1 MSARRAHVDGDRRLR
16 RARGRLR
23 AARAR
28 LDREG
33 GQQGPQP
40 GDPVPRALRGCDR
53 ALAAPRLADVSV
65 TSEVVASTRDAVE
78 HAGRRS
84 ALPYD
89 DAPEDYTVE
98 TETFEVEGLLTG
110 DGIRFMFTS
119 FVPNFLGFTAIGVIL
134 VAMIGVGVAELSGLV
149 GGLIRKLVAISTPA
163 SLTYIIVFVGIL
175 SSIAAD
181 AGYLVLIP
189 LAATAFLSVG
199 RNPLAGIAAGFGAV
213 SAAFGVNI
221 LIVPADA
228 VITDITNEAAALVDP
243 DTQIDLVSNLYF
255 GIGCTLFL
263 TVVIALVTTR
273 SSSRGSAA
281 GTAASPTRRSSRAR
295 RAGGRR
301 RAGGQGPA
309 PRGLAARRARRDRG
323 ADAAPRRAAAQPR
336 DGRHRRRLAVHE
348 QPDRDDLGSPSS
360 RPDRLRPGGRDGEGL
375 RDVLAM
381 ITKSW
386 ASLASLLFLFL
397 LIAQFIAYFDFSN
410 MAQVAAVWL
419 GDILEE
425 LDLGDLWLLLGVM
438 VLTVIVNFLIP
449 AKIAKWAIL
458 APIFVPLMLRLGIEP
473 QTVLAAYRVGD
484 SPTNVLTPLMPY
496 FALMVVFAKR
506 YQKDAGIGTVIALM
520 IPYTLVLT
528 VAWTLFFIAWYLL
541 GIPLGP
547 GGRCADATHGRQHD
561 HVPRP
566 GGGGRAVRLEPPPGR
581 VVALGVALSL

>member
-1 MSARRAHVDGDRRLR
+1 MSATSEHVDGS
-16 RARGRLR
+16 GGFGE
-23 AARAR
+23 
-28 LDREG
+28 REG
-33 GQQGPQP
+33 GFTQ
-40 GDPVPRALRGCDR
+40 R
-53 ALAAPRLADVSV
+53 ALAWIERNGNKVPNPAILFLGLCIGVIVLSQLLDWIGVSI
-65 TSEVVASTRDAVE
+65 TSEVVEPGGTAVE
-78 HAGRRS
+78 QSLNGVS
-84 ALPYD
+84 SLPYD
-89 DAPEDYTVE
+89 NAPEQYEVV
-98 TETFEVEGLLTG
+98 TETFSVRGLLTV

-149 GGLIRKLVAISTPA
+149 GGLIRKLVAISTAA
-163 SLTYIIVFVGIL
+163 SLTFIIVFVGIV

-243 DTQIDLVSNLYF
+243 TTRIDLVSNLYF
-255 GIGCTLFL
+255 GAACTIFL
-263 TVVIALVTTR
+263 TIVIALVTTKIVEPRLGRWDR
-273 SSSRGSAA
+273 SLADEEELAREEGEAVDAALEAKGLRWAGIAVLAVLAVVALLTLPSGAPLRNPETGDIIGDSPFMSSLIVIISAAFLAAGIAYGRVVGTIRGS
-281 GTAASPTRRSSRAR
+281 
-295 RAGGRR
+295 
-301 RAGGQGPA
+301 
-309 PRGLAARRARRDRG
+309 D
-323 ADAAPRRAAAQPR
+323 
-336 DGRHRRRLAVHE
+336 
-348 QPDRDDLGSPSS
+348 
-360 RPDRLRPGGRDGEGL
+360 
-375 RDVLAM
+375 DVLGM
-381 ITKSW
+381 ITRSW
-386 ASLASLLFLFL
+386 ASLVSLLFLFL

-438 VLTVIVNFLIP
+438 VVTILVNVLIP

-496 FALMVVFAKR
+496 FALMVVFAQR
-506 YQKDAGIGTVIALM
+506 YQRDAGIGTVIALM
-520 IPYTLVLT
+520 IPYTVVLT
-528 VAWTLFFIAWYLL
+528 IAWTLFFVAWYLL

-547 GGRCADATHGRQHD
+547 GW
-561 HVPRP
+561 P
-566 GGGGRAVRLEPPPGR
+566 VR
-581 VVALGVALSL
+581 